1 MITVSVCMIVKNE
14 SNTLTRCLDSLK
26 SIWDELIIVDT
37 GSTDNTIELART
49 YTDKVYEFT
58 WTGNFSEARNFA
70 LSKATCDYIYTA
82 DADEILEG
90 DNVDRFLA
98 LKENLDDTT
107 DVVQMYYGN
116 QLDKGTVYNFDKEL
130 RPKLFKRLRPI
141 RFIDPVHE
149 TLDLD
154 FQIIDTDIVITH
166 KPEGVHSG
174 RDLDIF
180 ARLIREGQTIS
191 SRLMRFLDRELYL
204 CDDTAKLAEF
214 APYLQGI
221 LSEDGRSED
230 DVTEA
235 CTLLARYYRL
245 KGDVPGMFD
254 NVVKVMAVS
263 SNSEICV
270 ELGQYYYDRKD
281 YEDAAVWFYN
291 AAFENAPILSIHAG
305 TDIPLNRLADIYD
318 AVGNPEIA
326 AGYREKAAT
335 VADISLEDLKAERS
349 AGHT

>member
-1 MITVSVCMIVKNE
+1 M
-14 SNTLTRCLDSLK
+14 
-26 SIWDELIIVDT
+26 
-37 GSTDNTIELART
+37 
-49 YTDKVYEFT
+49 
-58 WTGNFSEARNFA
+58 
-70 LSKATCDYIYTA
+70 
-82 DADEILEG
+82 
-90 DNVDRFLA
+90 
-98 LKENLDDTT
+98 
-107 DVVQMYYGN
+107 
-116 QLDKGTVYNFDKEL
+116 
-130 RPKLFKRLRPI
+130 
-141 RFIDPVHE
+141 
-149 TLDLD
+149 
-154 FQIIDTDIVITH
+154 
-166 KPEGVHSG
+166 
-174 RDLDIF
+174 
-180 ARLIREGQTIS
+180 
-191 SRLMRFLDRELYL
+191 
-204 CDDTAKLAEF
+204 
-214 APYLQGI
+214 
-221 LSEDGRSED
+221 
-230 DVTEA
+230 TEA